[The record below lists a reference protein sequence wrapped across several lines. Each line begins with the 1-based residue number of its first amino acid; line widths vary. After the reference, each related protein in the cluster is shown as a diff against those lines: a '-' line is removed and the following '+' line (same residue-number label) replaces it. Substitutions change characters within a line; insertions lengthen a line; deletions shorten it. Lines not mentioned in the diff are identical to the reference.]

1 MTLGRQKLE
10 EFSIFAPKFNSLDK
24 KRKEMEVSITNEGQH
39 VKATLNGRLDTAAAV
54 TVEKDFESLK
64 DQADKEIEIDCSG
77 LEFIS
82 SSGLRLLLA
91 LRKVTIS
98 KGGKM
103 FISNVNEQVRNVFTL
118 TGFFNLF
125 EFR

>member
-1 MTLGRQKLE
+1 
-10 EFSIFAPKFNSLDK
+10 
-24 KRKEMEVSITNEGQH
+24 MEVTIKTEGQQ
-39 VKATLNGRLDTAAAV
+39 VKAALNGRLDTAAAV

-64 DQADKEIEIDCSG
+64 EQADKEIEIDCSG